1 MNLETRLKIQKHI
14 RRNYVPGQQFT
25 ARGISKELAERF
37 AYSPVP
43 VEVAMAIKLMPDVEI
58 VPVGKR
64 VAKKQTAYQIK
75 GAKE

>member
-25 ARGISKELAERF
+25 ARGISEELSEHF
-37 AYSPVP
+37 AYAPVP

-64 VAKKQTAYQIK
+64 IARKTTAYTIK
-75 GAKE
+75 GAEE